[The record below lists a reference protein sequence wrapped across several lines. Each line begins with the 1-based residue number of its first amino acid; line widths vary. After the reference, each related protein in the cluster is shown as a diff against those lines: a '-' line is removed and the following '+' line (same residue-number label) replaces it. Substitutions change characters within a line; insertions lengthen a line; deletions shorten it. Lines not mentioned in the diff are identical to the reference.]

1 MKNGQRILL
10 LIGCFWALL
19 GSAQKDTNH
28 HLWVNVIDAFTGQ
41 ALSLDR
47 NVKVDLLQLDSTVVS
62 SAVCR
67 ERRDQGSGERQ
78 MIVTFSVP
86 LQKDPRF
93 LLRASAAGYATKYVP
108 VTLFWNKRFA
118 ESSKDIS
125 LRRTTASDAA
135 YQLGEAKVTAT
146 KIKFYNKGDTLVY
159 NADAFQ
165 LQEGSMLDGL
175 ISQLP
180 GAELK
185 PDGQIFVNGKKVESL
200 LLNGRNFFKN
210 DNTVLLD
217 NLPAYMVHRV
227 EVYNQESETSKLLGH
242 KVDEGQLVM
251 DIKLKRQYSIGW
263 IGNTEWGYGTEKRY
277 LGRLFAL
284 RFTPQSRLSVYGNLN
299 NVNDRRKPDGNG
311 GWGDFDP
318 SGGLTATKR
327 GGFDYSVY
335 DKRNRFRLE
344 GDVNASYTNN
354 DNQWGGTSTDF
365 LSSGDVFNAVSS
377 RQQTSSLNLSTNH
390 NWKYTNQTT
399 NNGASFSPWFS
410 YSHNDY
416 HSNFRNGT
424 FGVKPLDNYAEVLD
438 SLFSPEWTTTVRHL
452 IRRNGQQARGNSD
465 GRDVGASYWTFIKIP
480 RSRDGF
486 SIDGHVQYV
495 HSKSGEFNHFTY
507 NHLEQEAMQTD
518 FRNRYNYF
526 HQQNTTVK
534 ARLKYFWHWTRNI
547 YLNPSYTLQF
557 KRSEG
562 NHSLYRL
569 EFLPESEGKDL
580 GWLPSQM
587 ESLLQALDADNSNE
601 STLNNWSH
609 QLTLDWQWNKYVK
622 DENYRTLSSWNVT
635 VRPSLVY
642 ETNRFDYRSANDPQH
657 LTPGYWLPQFY
668 FQLKRGTPSLRHQ
681 LNFDFSLTTSA
692 PSITSLLRRTDT
704 ADPLHITLGNPNLK
718 RKLDGNVSFNYRAD
732 QWLQRKERQLYG
744 SVGWHITHNALA
756 ASYTYNRKTGVTTT
770 QTVNVDGN
778 WNAWMNLNFTL
789 PIDRQHRLM
798 FTTASSV
805 SFYHTVD
812 YASSREQEHPIRTTT
827 QATITSETLRLNYR
841 YNYVNFGL
849 TGAATYNHQA
859 STLEGYAS
867 PNTWN
872 VRYGLHA
879 VVDLPWRLQLS
890 SDLTMFTRRGYE
902 STSMN
907 RDDLV
912 WNARLS
918 KSLWKNQ
925 LTLMVDAWDILG
937 NLSNVNVGMNSRSM
951 WEYYTNVI
959 PRYAMFRLVYRLNRQ
974 PKKK

>member
-1 MKNGQRILL
+1 MKIIRCLFL
-10 LIGCFWALL
+10 FLAFCACSFA
-19 GSAQKDTNH
+19 SAQKTPH
-28 HLWVNVIDAFTGQ
+28 ELWLNLVDAFTRQPLSSEIKVQ
-41 ALSLDR
+41 AQLLRKDST
-47 NVKVDLLQLDSTVVS
+47 LLQATESIENVFPGNGKRRILVIFKVS
-62 SAVCR
+62 EQAEDEFFVK
-67 ERRDQGSGERQ
+67 
-78 MIVTFSVP
+78 
-86 LQKDPRF
+86 L
-93 LLRASAAGYATKYVP
+93 AAKGYESKCVP
-108 VTLFWNKRFA
+108 VKLYWRKKYT
-118 ESSKDIS
+118 ETYKDIA
-125 LRRTTASDAA
+125 LRRTTASDEAH
-135 YQLGEAKVTAT
+135 QLGEAKVTAT
-146 KIKFYNKGDTLVY
+146 KIKFYSKGDTLVY

-180 GAELK
+180 GAELR
-185 PDGQIFVNGKKVESL
+185 PDGQILVHGKKVESL

-227 EVYNQESETSKLLGH
+227 EVYNQESQTSKLLGR

-251 DIKLKRQYSIGW
+251 DIKLKRQYSSGW

-841 YNYVNFGL
+841 YNCVNFGL

>member
-1 MKNGQRILL
+1 MKIIRCLFL
-10 LIGCFWALL
+10 FLAFCACSFA
-19 GSAQKDTNH
+19 SAQKTPH
-28 HLWVNVIDAFTGQ
+28 ELWLNLVDAFTRQPLSSEIKVQ
-41 ALSLDR
+41 AQLLRKDST
-47 NVKVDLLQLDSTVVS
+47 LLQATESIENVFPGNGK
-62 SAVCR
+62 
-67 ERRDQGSGERQ
+67 RR
-78 MIVTFSVP
+78 ILVIFKVP
-86 LQKDPRF
+86 EQAEDEFFVKL
-93 LLRASAAGYATKYVP
+93 AAKGYESKCVP
-108 VTLFWNKRFA
+108 VKLYWRKKYT
-118 ESSKDIS
+118 ETYKDIA
-125 LRRTTASDAA
+125 LRRTTASDEAH
-135 YQLGEAKVTAT
+135 QLGEAKVTAT
-146 KIKFYNKGDTLVY
+146 KIKFYSKGDTLVY

-180 GAELK
+180 GAELR
-185 PDGQIFVNGKKVESL
+185 PDGQILVHGKKVESL

-227 EVYNQESETSKLLGH
+227 EVYNQESETSKLLGR

-335 DKRNRFRLE
+335 DKRNRFQLE
-344 GDVNASYTNN
+344 GDVNATYTDT

-365 LSSGDVFNAVSS
+365 LSNGDVFNAVSS
-377 RQQTSSLNLSTNH
+377 RQKTSSLNLSTRH
-390 NWKYTNQTT
+390 NWKFTNQTT
-399 NNGASFSPWFS
+399 RNSASFSPRFT

-416 HSNFRNGT
+416 HSNYRNGT
-424 FGVKPLDNYAEVLD
+424 FGVKPLDHYAEVLD

-480 RSRDGF
+480 QSQDGF
-486 SIDGHVQYV
+486 SIDGHAQYV

-507 NHLEQEAMQTD
+507 NHLEQEAMRTD
-518 FRNRYNYF
+518 FRNRYNCF
-526 HQQNTTVK
+526 HQQNTTVQ
-534 ARLKYFWHWTRNI
+534 ARLKYFWHWTRYI

-557 KRSEG
+557 KRSVG

-569 EFLPESEGKDL
+569 EFLSESEGQSL

-601 STLNNWSH
+601 STLNNWRH

-622 DENYRTLSSWNVT
+622 DENQRTLSSWNVT
-635 VRPSLVY
+635 VRPDLVY
-642 ETNRFDYRSANDPQH
+642 ETNRFDYRSAHDPQR

-668 FQLKRGTPSLRHQ
+668 FQLQRGTPSFRHRLGFDLS
-681 LNFDFSLTTSA
+681 LNTSA
-692 PSITSLLRRTDT
+692 PSLTSLLRRTDT
-704 ADPLHITLGNPNLK
+704 ADPLHITVGNPALK
-718 RKLDGNVSFNYRAD
+718 RKLDGHVSFNYRAD

-744 SVGWHITHNALA
+744 SAGWHITRNALA
-756 ASYTYNRKTGVTTT
+756 ASYTYNRLTGVTTT

-778 WNAWMNLNFTL
+778 WSAWMNLNFTL
-789 PIDRQHRLM
+789 PLDRRHRLM

-805 SFYHTVD
+805 NFYHTVD
-812 YASSREQEHPIRTTT
+812 YASSREEEHPQRTTT
-827 QATITSETLRLNYR
+827 RATLTGETLRLDYR
-841 YNYVNFGL
+841 YKRVNLGL
-849 TGAATYNHQA
+849 TAAATYNHQA

-872 VRYGLHA
+872 LRYGLHA

-902 STSMN
+902 SASMN

-918 KSLWKNQ
+918 KSLWKNR

-937 NLSNVNVGMNSRSM
+937 NLSSVNTGMNSRSM